1 MLAEK
6 KMTMCRGGRGKGHR
20 KGRNSSKRNCE
31 YAHSEKE
38 IENIIKIA

>member
-6 KMTMCRGGRGKGHR
+6 KMTMCRDGRYC
-20 KGRNSSKRNCE
+20 SVKRNCE

-38 IENIIKIA
+38 IENNIKIA